1 MKKRIDMFRNVAAAG
16 FVLILLLSS
25 AGQAAANSN
34 SISREELLQMLTTE
48 TDVDPLQ
55 LRALPAENF
64 QEQEQGQ
71 AVGRVQLVQGA
82 VIFIPKGGYD
92 AYYLDKSA
100 PVAVHDG
107 DTLIT
112 AKNSRVTLLMNDKS
126 KLTLT
131 PQSKMVIDKSLYDP
145 ATNRRD
151 TKLRL
156 LLGRLRAV
164 VSRITGDTSYSIQTP
179 TATAGVRGTDFAL
192 AVNPAMTALLTGGG
206 DSTVELTSA
215 AGSRFTVGP
224 LSMAGV
230 CPTCQPD
237 YLDTKALELLHDIA
251 PELDSVKKIRCLP
264 IFRMET
270 IFSREK
276 MGNCTVDC
284 DQQDAL

>member
-1 MKKRIDMFRNVAAAG
+1 MKRIEIFRKVATAG
-16 FVLILLLSS
+16 LVLILLLSS
-25 AGQAAANSN
+25 AEQTAAN
-34 SISREELLQMLTTE
+34 SISREELLELLTTE

-55 LRALPAENF
+55 LRALPEENF
-64 QEQEQGQ
+64 QGQEQGQ
-71 AVGRVQLVQGA
+71 AAGQVKRVQGT

-112 AKNSRVTLLMNDKS
+112 AKNSRVTLLMLDKS

-145 ATNRRD
+145 AANRRD

-164 VSRITGDTSYSIQTP
+164 VSKITGDNSYNIQTP

-192 AVNPAMTALLTGGG
+192 AVSPDMTALLTGGG

-215 AGSRFTVGP
+215 AGGKLTVGP
-224 LSMAGV
+224 LSVAGV
-230 CPTCQPD
+230 CPSCQPD
-237 YLDTKALELLHDIA
+237 FVDKTALDMLHEIA
-251 PELDSVKKIRCLP
+251 PELDSVRKIRCLP
-264 IFRMET
+264 IFRTET
-270 IFSREK
+270 IFRK
-276 MGNCTVDC
+276 FKKAQHCTVDC
-284 DQQDAL
+284 DQQDVL